1 MLPFTVTA
9 CGNYSIADEND
20 CLQKEEAPFI
30 RSEEDRDLRF
40 PSHEEANPA
49 RADDQSA
56 FCPMSI
62 TAENFILQGGLKMKT
77 KWMCM
82 IFMLALAFHLPENTG
97 NESSDINVISL
108 QDSNTDKKIMEA
120 GTVKDSAFSG
130 KVGGCFYAD
139 GNRIIVESD
148 KLYLYDMEKG
158 ETIAGADISMEDL
171 CVQTYADGYFVVGR
185 GNGSGGGSNSSFAT
199 SESGDGINGYILDKD
214 FAIQDTISFSGL
226 LSDDFVLQTTG
237 IAISQDGKRIAFG
250 GFQGL
255 YFYDTS
261 SRKVRT
267 ILNYSEEG
275 TADNMQIVTMDSL
288 TFTGNNTLVY
298 VGMATDSS
306 IGGDGVSVYGT
317 VSTDSANLT
326 ITKKGDYK
334 VDTEEVQKGGNL
346 LIMPQSFDKNN
357 GTLLMLDTISN
368 TEKTMSFSSRSEG
381 KDGVYCS
388 GQGKYVA
395 TAILEESSVTINIYD
410 TASGKSIHTETVQD
424 SNSTY
429 FLRVPQILIL
439 DDSGTCIVVL
449 GRGID
454 EVSTLITTFGFMG

>member
-1 MLPFTVTA
+1 
-9 CGNYSIADEND
+9 
-20 CLQKEEAPFI
+20 
-30 RSEEDRDLRF
+30 
-40 PSHEEANPA
+40 
-49 RADDQSA
+49 
-56 FCPMSI
+56 
-62 TAENFILQGGLKMKT
+62 MKT

-82 IFMLALAFHLPENTG
+82 ILMLALALHLSACGDRQENGNSSENGAINMETQSLEDDSSENTG
-97 NESSDINVISL
+97 NESSEMNVIDR
-108 QDSNTDKKIMEA
+108 QDNGTDKNIVA
-120 GTVKDSAFSG
+120 VSRFQDSAFSG
-130 KVGGCFYAD
+130 KVRGCYYAD
-139 GNRIIVESD
+139 GSRIIVAAD
-148 KLYLYDMEKG
+148 QLYLYDTGKG
-158 ETIAGADISMEDL
+158 ETIASADISMGDL
-171 CVQTYADGYFVVGR
+171 CVQTFTDGYFVVGQ
-185 GNGSGGGSNSSFAT
+185 GKAGGGGSNDSFAA
-199 SESGDGINGYILDKD
+199 SESGGINGYILNKD
-214 FAIQDTISFSGL
+214 FAVQDTISFSGL
-226 LSDDFVLQTTG
+226 LSDDFILQITG
-237 IAISQDGKRIAFG
+237 IAISQDGKQVAFG
-250 GFQGL
+250 GLSGL
-255 YFYDTS
+255 YLYDVS
-261 SRKVRT
+261 SRQVRT

-298 VGMATDSS
+298 VGMATDTS

-317 VSTDSANLT
+317 VSTDSANFT
-326 ITKKGDYK
+326 ITQMGDYK

-357 GTLLMLDTISN
+357 GTLLMLDTVSN
-368 TEKTMSFSSRSEG
+368 TERTMSFSSRSEG

-439 DDSGTCIVVL
+439 DESGTCIVVL

>member
-1 MLPFTVTA
+1 
-9 CGNYSIADEND
+9 
-20 CLQKEEAPFI
+20 
-30 RSEEDRDLRF
+30 
-40 PSHEEANPA
+40 
-49 RADDQSA
+49 
-56 FCPMSI
+56 
-62 TAENFILQGGLKMKT
+62 MKT

-82 IFMLALAFHLPENTG
+82 ILMLALVLHLSACGDRQENGNSSENGVINIEPQSVEADSTENTG
-97 NESSDINVISL
+97 NESSEMNMIDL
-108 QDSNTDKKIMEA
+108 QDNGTDENIMA
-120 GTVKDSAFSG
+120 VSTVKDSAFSG
-130 KVGGCFYAD
+130 RVSGCYYAGGS
-139 GNRIIVESD
+139 RIIVAAD
-148 KLYLYDMEKG
+148 QLYLYDTGKG
-158 ETIAGADISMEDL
+158 ETIASADISMEDL
-171 CVQTYADGYFVVGR
+171 CVQTFTDGYFVVGQ
-185 GNGSGGGSNSSFAT
+185 GKAGGGGSNGSFAT
-199 SESGDGINGYILDKD
+199 SESDGINGYILNKD

-226 LSDDFVLQTTG
+226 LSDDFTSQITG
-237 IAISQDGKRIAFG
+237 IAISQDGKQVAFA

-255 YFYDTS
+255 YLYDVS

-275 TADNMQIVTMDSL
+275 TAGNMQIVTMDSL

-298 VGMATDSS
+298 VGLAADTS

-368 TEKTMSFSSRSEG
+368 TENTMSFSSPSEG

-388 GQGKYVA
+388 VQGKYVA

-410 TASGKSIHTETVQD
+410 TVSGKSIHTETVQD

-439 DDSGTCIVVL
+439 DESGTCIVVL

-454 EVSTLITTFGFMG
+454 EVSTLITTFGFVG

>member
-1 MLPFTVTA
+1 M
-9 CGNYSIADEND
+9 
-20 CLQKEEAPFI
+20 
-30 RSEEDRDLRF
+30 
-40 PSHEEANPA
+40 
-49 RADDQSA
+49 
-56 FCPMSI
+56 
-62 TAENFILQGGLKMKT
+62 IL
-77 KWMCM
+77 
-82 IFMLALAFHLPENTG
+82 MLALALPLSACGNGQENGNSSENGAINMEPQSVEDDSSENTG
-97 NESSDINVISL
+97 NESSEMNVMDL
-108 QDSNTDKKIMEA
+108 QDNGTDKNMMMIS
-120 GTVKDSAFSG
+120 TVKDSAFSG
-130 KVGGCFYAD
+130 KVRGCYYAGGS
-139 GNRIIVESD
+139 RIIVAADQLS
-148 KLYLYDMEKG
+148 LYDTGKG
-158 ETIAGADISMEDL
+158 ETIASADISMGDL
-171 CVQTYADGYFVVGR
+171 CVQTYADGYFVVGQ
-185 GNGSGGGSNSSFAT
+185 GTGSGGGSNGSFAA
-199 SESGDGINGYILDKD
+199 SESDGINGYLLNQD
-214 FAIQDTISFSGL
+214 FAVQDTISFSGL
-226 LSDDFVLQTTG
+226 LSDDFIPQITG
-237 IAISQDGKRIAFG
+237 IAVSQDGKQVAFG
-250 GFQGL
+250 GLSGL
-255 YFYDTS
+255 YLYDVS

-298 VGMATDSS
+298 VGMATDPS

-346 LIMPQSFDKNN
+346 LIMPRSFDENN

-368 TEKTMSFSSRSEG
+368 TENTMSFSSRSEG

-395 TAILEESSVTINIYD
+395 TAVLEESSVTINIYD
-410 TASGKSIHTETVQD
+410 TASGKNIHTETVQD

-439 DDSGTCIVVL
+439 DESGTCIVVL

-454 EVSTLITTFGFMG
+454 EVSTLITTFGFEG

>member
-1 MLPFTVTA
+1 
-9 CGNYSIADEND
+9 
-20 CLQKEEAPFI
+20 
-30 RSEEDRDLRF
+30 
-40 PSHEEANPA
+40 
-49 RADDQSA
+49 
-56 FCPMSI
+56 
-62 TAENFILQGGLKMKT
+62 MKR
-77 KWMCM
+77 KRMCM
-82 IFMLALAFHLPENTG
+82 ILMLALALHLSACGDRQENGNSSENGVINIEPQSVEADSTENTG
-97 NESSDINVISL
+97 NESSEMNMIDL
-108 QDSNTDKKIMEA
+108 QDNGTDENIMA
-120 GTVKDSAFSG
+120 VSTVKDSAFSG
-130 KVGGCFYAD
+130 KVSGCYYAGGS
-139 GNRIIVESD
+139 RIIVAAD
-148 KLYLYDMEKG
+148 QLYLYDTGKG
-158 ETIAGADISMEDL
+158 ETIASADISMEDL
-171 CVQTYADGYFVVGR
+171 CVQTFTDGYFVVGQ
-185 GNGSGGGSNSSFAT
+185 GKAGGGGSNGSFAT
-199 SESGDGINGYILDKD
+199 SESDGINGYILNKD

-226 LSDDFVLQTTG
+226 LSDDFTSQITG
-237 IAISQDGKRIAFG
+237 IAISQDGKQVAFG

-255 YFYDTS
+255 YLYDVS

-275 TADNMQIVTMDSL
+275 TAGNMQIVTMDSL

-298 VGMATDSS
+298 VGLAADTS

-368 TEKTMSFSSRSEG
+368 TENTMSFSSPSEG

-388 GQGKYVA
+388 VQGKYVA

-410 TASGKSIHTETVQD
+410 TVSGKSIHTETVQD

-439 DDSGTCIVVL
+439 EESGTCIVVL

-454 EVSTLITTFGFMG
+454 EVSTLITSFSFVG

>member
-1 MLPFTVTA
+1 
-9 CGNYSIADEND
+9 
-20 CLQKEEAPFI
+20 
-30 RSEEDRDLRF
+30 
-40 PSHEEANPA
+40 
-49 RADDQSA
+49 
-56 FCPMSI
+56 
-62 TAENFILQGGLKMKT
+62 MKT

-82 IFMLALAFHLPENTG
+82 ILMLALALNLSACGNRQENGNSSENGTINMELQSVEDDSSENTG
-97 NESSDINVISL
+97 NESSEMNVIDL
-108 QDSNTDKKIMEA
+108 QDNGTDKNIMA
-120 GTVKDSAFSG
+120 VSTVKDSAFSG
-130 KVGGCFYAD
+130 KVSGCYYAGGS
-139 GNRIIVESD
+139 RIIVAAD
-148 KLYLYDMEKG
+148 QLYLCDTGKG
-158 ETIAGADISMEDL
+158 ETIASADISMEDL
-171 CVQTYADGYFVVGR
+171 CVQTFTDGYFVVGQ
-185 GNGSGGGSNSSFAT
+185 GKAGGGGSNGSFAA
-199 SESGDGINGYILDKD
+199 SESGGINGYILNKD
-214 FAIQDTISFSGL
+214 FAVQDTISFSGL
-226 LSDDFVLQTTG
+226 LSDDFIVQITG
-237 IAISQDGKRIAFG
+237 IAVSQDGKQVAFG
-250 GFQGL
+250 GLQGL
-255 YFYDTS
+255 YLYDIS

-275 TADNMQIVTMDSL
+275 TAGNMQIVTMDSL

-298 VGMATDSS
+298 VGMATDTS

-317 VSTDSANLT
+317 VSTDSADLT
-326 ITKKGDYK
+326 IIKKGDYK

-410 TASGKSIHTETVQD
+410 TTSGKKIHTETVQD

-429 FLRVPQILIL
+429 FLRIPQILIL
-439 DDSGTCIVVL
+439 DESGTCIVVL

-454 EVSTLITTFGFMG
+454 EVSTLITTFSFAGNSL

>member
-1 MLPFTVTA
+1 
-9 CGNYSIADEND
+9 
-20 CLQKEEAPFI
+20 
-30 RSEEDRDLRF
+30 
-40 PSHEEANPA
+40 
-49 RADDQSA
+49 
-56 FCPMSI
+56 
-62 TAENFILQGGLKMKT
+62 MKT

-82 IFMLALAFHLPENTG
+82 ILMLALALHLSACGNRQENGNSSEYGAINMDPQSEENDLSENTG
-97 NESSDINVISL
+97 NESSNINVIDL
-108 QDSNTDKKIMEA
+108 QDNGTDKNMMA
-120 GTVKDSAFSG
+120 VSSFKDSAFSG
-130 KVGGCFYAD
+130 KVSGCYYAGGS
-139 GNRIIVESD
+139 RIIVAAD
-148 KLYLYDMEKG
+148 KLYLCDTGKG
-158 ETIAGADISMEDL
+158 ETIASADISMEDL
-171 CVQTYADGYFVVGR
+171 CVQTFTDGYFVVGQ
-185 GNGSGGGSNSSFAT
+185 GQADG
-199 SESGDGINGYILDKD
+199 GINGYILNKD

-226 LSDDFVLQTTG
+226 LSDDFIVQITG
-237 IAISQDGKRIAFG
+237 IAVSQDGKQVAFG
-250 GFQGL
+250 GLSGL
-255 YFYDTS
+255 YLYDIS

-275 TADNMQIVTMDSL
+275 TAGNMQIAAIDSL

-298 VGMATDSS
+298 VGMATDTS
-306 IGGDGVSVYGT
+306 IGGEGVSVYGT

-346 LIMPQSFDKNN
+346 LIMPQSFEKNN

-410 TASGKSIHTETVQD
+410 TTSGKKIHTETVQD

-429 FLRVPQILIL
+429 FLRIPQILIL
-439 DDSGTCIVVL
+439 DESSTCIVVL

-454 EVSTLITTFGFMG
+454 EVSTLITTFSFAGNSL

>member
-1 MLPFTVTA
+1 
-9 CGNYSIADEND
+9 
-20 CLQKEEAPFI
+20 
-30 RSEEDRDLRF
+30 
-40 PSHEEANPA
+40 
-49 RADDQSA
+49 
-56 FCPMSI
+56 
-62 TAENFILQGGLKMKT
+62 MKT

-82 IFMLALAFHLPENTG
+82 ILMLALALPLSACGNGQENGNSSENGAINMEPQSVEDDSSENTG
-97 NESSDINVISL
+97 NESSEMNVMDL
-108 QDSNTDKKIMEA
+108 QDNGTDKNMMMIS
-120 GTVKDSAFSG
+120 TVKDSAFSG
-130 KVGGCFYAD
+130 KVRGCYYAGGS
-139 GNRIIVESD
+139 RIIVAADQLS
-148 KLYLYDMEKG
+148 LYDTGKG
-158 ETIAGADISMEDL
+158 ETIASADISMGDL
-171 CVQTYADGYFVVGR
+171 CVQTYADGYFVVGQ
-185 GNGSGGGSNSSFAT
+185 GTGSGGGSNGSFAA
-199 SESGDGINGYILDKD
+199 SESDGINGYLLNQD
-214 FAIQDTISFSGL
+214 FAVQDTISFSGL
-226 LSDDFVLQTTG
+226 LSDDFIPQITG
-237 IAISQDGKRIAFG
+237 IAVSQDGKQVAFG
-250 GFQGL
+250 GLSGL
-255 YFYDTS
+255 YLYDVS

-298 VGMATDSS
+298 VGMATDPS

-346 LIMPQSFDKNN
+346 LIMPRSFDENN

-368 TEKTMSFSSRSEG
+368 TENTMSFSSRSEG

-395 TAILEESSVTINIYD
+395 TAVLEESSVTINIYD
-410 TASGKSIHTETVQD
+410 TASGKNIHTETVQD

-439 DDSGTCIVVL
+439 DESGTCIVVL

-454 EVSTLITTFGFMG
+454 EVSTLITTFGFEG

>member
-1 MLPFTVTA
+1 
-9 CGNYSIADEND
+9 
-20 CLQKEEAPFI
+20 
-30 RSEEDRDLRF
+30 
-40 PSHEEANPA
+40 
-49 RADDQSA
+49 
-56 FCPMSI
+56 
-62 TAENFILQGGLKMKT
+62 
-77 KWMCM
+77 MCM
-82 IFMLALAFHLPENTG
+82 ILMLALALHLSACGNRQENGNSSENGAINIEPQSEENDLSENTG
-97 NESSDINVISL
+97 NESSNINVINL
-108 QDSNTDKKIMEA
+108 QDNGTDKNIMA
-120 GTVKDSAFSG
+120 VSTVKDSAFSG
-130 KVGGCFYAD
+130 KVSGCYYAGGS
-139 GNRIIVESD
+139 RIIVAAD
-148 KLYLYDMEKG
+148 QLYLYDTGKG
-158 ETIAGADISMEDL
+158 KTIASADISMEDL
-171 CVQTYADGYFVVGR
+171 CVQTFTDGYFVVGQ
-185 GNGSGGGSNSSFAT
+185 GKAGGGSNGSFAT
-199 SESGDGINGYILDKD
+199 SESGGINGYILNKD

-226 LSDDFVLQTTG
+226 LSDDFIVQITG
-237 IAISQDGKRIAFG
+237 IAVSQDGKQVAFG
-250 GFQGL
+250 GLQGL
-255 YFYDTS
+255 YLYDIS
-261 SRKVRT
+261 SRRVRT
-267 ILNYSEEG
+267 ILNYSEKG
-275 TADNMQIVTMDSL
+275 TAGNMQIVTMDSL

-298 VGMATDSS
+298 VGMATDTS

-410 TASGKSIHTETVQD
+410 TASGKNIHTETVQD

-439 DDSGTCIVVL
+439 DESGTCIVVL

-454 EVSTLITTFGFMG
+454 EVSTLITTFSFAGNSL

>member
-1 MLPFTVTA
+1 
-9 CGNYSIADEND
+9 
-20 CLQKEEAPFI
+20 
-30 RSEEDRDLRF
+30 
-40 PSHEEANPA
+40 
-49 RADDQSA
+49 
-56 FCPMSI
+56 
-62 TAENFILQGGLKMKT
+62 MKT

-82 IFMLALAFHLPENTG
+82 ILMLALALHLSACGDRQENGNSSENGAINMEPQSLEGDSSENTG
-97 NESSDINVISL
+97 NESSEMNVIDQ
-108 QDSNTDKKIMEA
+108 QDNGTDKNIVA
-120 GTVKDSAFSG
+120 VSGVKDSAFSG
-130 KVGGCFYAD
+130 KVSGCYYAD
-139 GNRIIVESD
+139 GNRIIVAAD
-148 KLYLYDMEKG
+148 QLYLYDTGKG
-158 ETIAGADISMEDL
+158 KTIASADISMGDL
-171 CVQTYADGYFVVGR
+171 CVQTFTDGYFVVGQ
-185 GNGSGGGSNSSFAT
+185 GKAEGGSNGSFAA
-199 SESGDGINGYILDKD
+199 SESGGINGYILNKD

-226 LSDDFVLQTTG
+226 LSDDFIVQITG
-237 IAISQDGKRIAFG
+237 IAVSQDGKQVAFG
-250 GFQGL
+250 GLQGL
-255 YFYDTS
+255 YLYDIS
-261 SRKVRT
+261 SRRVRT

-275 TADNMQIVTMDSL
+275 TAGNMQIVTMDSL

-298 VGMATDSS
+298 VGMATDTS

-429 FLRVPQILIL
+429 FMRIPQILIL
-439 DDSGTCIVVL
+439 DESGTCIVVL

-454 EVSTLITTFGFMG
+454 EVSTLITTFSFAGNSL

>member
-1 MLPFTVTA
+1 
-9 CGNYSIADEND
+9 
-20 CLQKEEAPFI
+20 
-30 RSEEDRDLRF
+30 
-40 PSHEEANPA
+40 
-49 RADDQSA
+49 
-56 FCPMSI
+56 
-62 TAENFILQGGLKMKT
+62 MKT

-82 IFMLALAFHLPENTG
+82 ILMFALALHLSACGDRQESGDSPENGAINMEPQSVEDDSSENTG
-97 NESSDINVISL
+97 NESSEMNVIDL
-108 QDSNTDKKIMEA
+108 RDNGTDKNIMA
-120 GTVKDSAFSG
+120 VSTVKDSAFSG
-130 KVGGCFYAD
+130 KVSGCYYAG
-139 GNRIIVESD
+139 GNRIIVAAD
-148 KLYLYDMEKG
+148 QLYLYDMGKG
-158 ETIAGADISMEDL
+158 ETIASADISMGDL
-171 CVQTYADGYFVVGR
+171 CVQTFTDGYFVVGQ
-185 GNGSGGGSNSSFAT
+185 GKAEGGSNGSFAA
-199 SESGDGINGYILDKD
+199 SESGGINGYILNKD
-214 FAIQDTISFSGL
+214 FAVQDTISFSEL
-226 LSDDFVLQTTG
+226 LSDDFILQITG
-237 IAISQDGKRIAFG
+237 IAISQDGKQVAFG
-250 GFQGL
+250 GLQGL
-255 YFYDTS
+255 YLYDVS

-298 VGMATDSS
+298 VGMATDTS

-368 TEKTMSFSSRSEG
+368 TENTMSFSSRSEG

-410 TASGKSIHTETVQD
+410 TASGKNIHTETVQD

-439 DDSGTCIVVL
+439 DESGTCIVVL

-454 EVSTLITTFGFMG
+454 EVSTLITTFGFVG

>member
-1 MLPFTVTA
+1 
-9 CGNYSIADEND
+9 
-20 CLQKEEAPFI
+20 
-30 RSEEDRDLRF
+30 
-40 PSHEEANPA
+40 
-49 RADDQSA
+49 
-56 FCPMSI
+56 
-62 TAENFILQGGLKMKT
+62 MKT

-82 IFMLALAFHLPENTG
+82 ILMLALALNLSACGNRQENGNNSENGAINIEPQSEENDLSENTG
-97 NESSDINVISL
+97 NESSNINVINL
-108 QDSNTDKKIMEA
+108 QDNGTDKNIMA
-120 GTVKDSAFSG
+120 VSSFKDSAFSG
-130 KVGGCFYAD
+130 KVSGCYYAGGS
-139 GNRIIVESD
+139 RIIVAAD
-148 KLYLYDMEKG
+148 QLYLYDTGKG
-158 ETIAGADISMEDL
+158 KTIASADISMEDL
-171 CVQTYADGYFVVGR
+171 CVQTFTDGYFVVGQ
-185 GNGSGGGSNSSFAT
+185 GKAGGGSNGSFAT
-199 SESGDGINGYILDKD
+199 SESGGINGYILNKD

-226 LSDDFVLQTTG
+226 LSDDFIVQITG
-237 IAISQDGKRIAFG
+237 IAVSQDGKQVAFG
-250 GFQGL
+250 GLQGL
-255 YFYDTS
+255 YLYDIS

-275 TADNMQIVTMDSL
+275 TAGNMQIVTMDSL

-298 VGMATDSS
+298 VGMAADTS
-306 IGGDGVSVYGT
+306 IGGEGVSVYGT

-395 TAILEESSVTINIYD
+395 TAILKKNSVTINIYD
-410 TASGKSIHTETVQD
+410 TASGKKIHTETVQD

-429 FLRVPQILIL
+429 FMRIPQILIL
-439 DDSGTCIVVL
+439 DESGTCIVVL

-454 EVSTLITTFGFMG
+454 EVSTLITTFSFAGNSL

>member
-1 MLPFTVTA
+1 M
-9 CGNYSIADEND
+9 
-20 CLQKEEAPFI
+20 
-30 RSEEDRDLRF
+30 
-40 PSHEEANPA
+40 
-49 RADDQSA
+49 
-56 FCPMSI
+56 
-62 TAENFILQGGLKMKT
+62 IL
-77 KWMCM
+77 
-82 IFMLALAFHLPENTG
+82 MLALALHLSGCGDRQENGNSSENGAINMEPQSLEDDSSENTG
-97 NESSDINVISL
+97 NESSEMNVIDQ
-108 QDSNTDKKIMEA
+108 QDNGTDKNIVA
-120 GTVKDSAFSG
+120 VSGFKDSAFSG
-130 KVGGCFYAD
+130 KVSGCYYAD
-139 GNRIIVESD
+139 GNRIIVAAD
-148 KLYLYDMEKG
+148 QLYLYDAGKG
-158 ETIAGADISMEDL
+158 ETIASADISMGDL
-171 CVQTYADGYFVVGR
+171 CVQTFTDGYFVVGQ
-185 GNGSGGGSNSSFAT
+185 GKAEGGSNGSFAA
-199 SESGDGINGYILDKD
+199 SESGGINGYILNKD
-214 FAIQDTISFSGL
+214 FAVQDTISFSGL
-226 LSDDFVLQTTG
+226 LSDDFILQITG
-237 IAISQDGKRIAFG
+237 IAISQDGKQVAFG
-250 GFQGL
+250 GLSGL
-255 YFYDTS
+255 YLYDVS

-298 VGMATDSS
+298 VGMAADTS

-317 VSTDSANLT
+317 VSTDSADLT

-357 GTLLMLDTISN
+357 GTLLMLDTVSN

-410 TASGKSIHTETVQD
+410 TASGKNIHTETVQD

-439 DDSGTCIVVL
+439 DESGTCIVVL

-454 EVSTLITTFGFMG
+454 EVSTLITTFGFVG

>member
-1 MLPFTVTA
+1 
-9 CGNYSIADEND
+9 
-20 CLQKEEAPFI
+20 
-30 RSEEDRDLRF
+30 
-40 PSHEEANPA
+40 
-49 RADDQSA
+49 
-56 FCPMSI
+56 
-62 TAENFILQGGLKMKT
+62 MKT

-82 IFMLALAFHLPENTG
+82 ILMLALALHLSACGNRQENGNSSENGAINMEPQSVEDDSSENTG
-97 NESSDINVISL
+97 NESSEMNMIDQ
-108 QDSNTDKKIMEA
+108 QDNGTDKNIMA
-120 GTVKDSAFSG
+120 VSRFKDSAFSG
-130 KVGGCFYAD
+130 KVSGCYYAD
-139 GNRIIVESD
+139 GSRIIVAAD
-148 KLYLYDMEKG
+148 KLYLYDMGKR
-158 ETIAGADISMEDL
+158 ETIASADISMEDL
-171 CVQTYADGYFVVGR
+171 CVQTFTDGYFIVGQ
-185 GNGSGGGSNSSFAT
+185 GKAGGGSNGSFAA
-199 SESGDGINGYILDKD
+199 SESGGINGYILNKD
-214 FAIQDTISFSGL
+214 FAVQDTISFSGL
-226 LSDDFVLQTTG
+226 LSDDFTSQVAG
-237 IAISQDGKRIAFG
+237 IAISQDGKQVAFG
-250 GFQGL
+250 GLQGL
-255 YFYDTS
+255 YLYDIS

-275 TADNMQIVTMDSL
+275 TAGNMQIATMDSL

-298 VGMATDSS
+298 VGMATDTS

-439 DDSGTCIVVL
+439 DESGTCIVVL

-454 EVSTLITTFGFMG
+454 EVSTLITTFDFMG

>member
-1 MLPFTVTA
+1 
-9 CGNYSIADEND
+9 
-20 CLQKEEAPFI
+20 
-30 RSEEDRDLRF
+30 
-40 PSHEEANPA
+40 
-49 RADDQSA
+49 
-56 FCPMSI
+56 
-62 TAENFILQGGLKMKT
+62 MKT

-82 IFMLALAFHLPENTG
+82 ILMLALALHLSGCGDRQENGNSSENGAINMEPQSLEDDSSENTG
-97 NESSDINVISL
+97 NESSEMNVIDQ
-108 QDSNTDKKIMEA
+108 QDNGTDKNIVA
-120 GTVKDSAFSG
+120 VSGFKDSAFSG
-130 KVGGCFYAD
+130 KVSGCYYAD
-139 GNRIIVESD
+139 GNRIIVAAD
-148 KLYLYDMEKG
+148 QLYLYDAGKG
-158 ETIAGADISMEDL
+158 ETIASADISMGDL
-171 CVQTYADGYFVVGR
+171 CVQTFTDGYFVVGQ
-185 GNGSGGGSNSSFAT
+185 GKAEGGSNGSFAA
-199 SESGDGINGYILDKD
+199 SESGGINGYILNKD
-214 FAIQDTISFSGL
+214 FAVQDTISFSGL
-226 LSDDFVLQTTG
+226 LSDDFILQITG
-237 IAISQDGKRIAFG
+237 IAISQDGKQVAFG
-250 GFQGL
+250 GLSGL
-255 YFYDTS
+255 YLYDVS

-298 VGMATDSS
+298 VGMAADTS

-317 VSTDSANLT
+317 VSTDSADLT

-357 GTLLMLDTISN
+357 GTLLMLDTIAN
-368 TEKTMSFSSRSEG
+368 TENTMSFSSRSEG

-395 TAILEESSVTINIYD
+395 TAVLEESSVTINIYD
-410 TASGKSIHTETVQD
+410 TASGKNIHTETVQD

-439 DDSGTCIVVL
+439 DESGTCIVVL

-454 EVSTLITTFGFMG
+454 EVSTLITTFGFVG

>member
-1 MLPFTVTA
+1 
-9 CGNYSIADEND
+9 
-20 CLQKEEAPFI
+20 
-30 RSEEDRDLRF
+30 
-40 PSHEEANPA
+40 
-49 RADDQSA
+49 
-56 FCPMSI
+56 
-62 TAENFILQGGLKMKT
+62 MKT

-82 IFMLALAFHLPENTG
+82 ILILALALHLSACGDRQENGNSSENGAINMEPQSLEGDSSENTG
-97 NESSDINVISL
+97 NESSEMNVIDQ
-108 QDSNTDKKIMEA
+108 QDNGTDKNIVA
-120 GTVKDSAFSG
+120 VSGVKDSAFSG
-130 KVGGCFYAD
+130 KVSGCYYAD
-139 GNRIIVESD
+139 GNRIIVAAD
-148 KLYLYDMEKG
+148 QLYLYDAGKG
-158 ETIAGADISMEDL
+158 ETIASADISMGDL
-171 CVQTYADGYFVVGR
+171 CVQTFTDGYFVVGQ
-185 GNGSGGGSNSSFAT
+185 GKAEGGSNGSFAS
-199 SESGDGINGYILDKD
+199 SESGGINGYILNKD
-214 FAIQDTISFSGL
+214 FAVQDTISFSGL
-226 LSDDFVLQTTG
+226 LSDDFILQITG
-237 IAISQDGKRIAFG
+237 IAISQDGKQVAFG
-250 GFQGL
+250 GLQGL
-255 YFYDTS
+255 YLYDVS

-298 VGMATDSS
+298 VGMATDTS

-326 ITKKGDYK
+326 ITQKGDYN

-357 GTLLMLDTISN
+357 GTLLMLDTIAN
-368 TEKTMSFSSRSEG
+368 TENTLSFSSRSEG

-395 TAILEESSVTINIYD
+395 TAILEESSVTVNIYD
-410 TASGKSIHTETVQD
+410 TASGKNIHTETVQD

-439 DDSGTCIVVL
+439 DESGTCIVVL

-454 EVSTLITTFGFMG
+454 EVSTLITTFGFVG

>member
-1 MLPFTVTA
+1 
-9 CGNYSIADEND
+9 
-20 CLQKEEAPFI
+20 
-30 RSEEDRDLRF
+30 
-40 PSHEEANPA
+40 
-49 RADDQSA
+49 
-56 FCPMSI
+56 
-62 TAENFILQGGLKMKT
+62 MKT

-82 IFMLALAFHLPENTG
+82 ILMLALALNLSACGNRQENGNSSEYGAINMDPQSEENDLSENTG
-97 NESSDINVISL
+97 NESSNINVINL
-108 QDSNTDKKIMEA
+108 QDNGTDKNIMA
-120 GTVKDSAFSG
+120 VSTVKDSAFSG
-130 KVGGCFYAD
+130 KVSGCYYAGGS
-139 GNRIIVESD
+139 RIIVAAD
-148 KLYLYDMEKG
+148 QLYLYDTGKG
-158 ETIAGADISMEDL
+158 KTIASADISMEDL
-171 CVQTYADGYFVVGR
+171 CVQTFTDGYFVVGQ
-185 GNGSGGGSNSSFAT
+185 GKAGGGSNGSFAT
-199 SESGDGINGYILDKD
+199 SESGGINGYILNKD

-226 LSDDFVLQTTG
+226 LSDDFIVQITG
-237 IAISQDGKRIAFG
+237 IAVSQDGKQVAFG
-250 GFQGL
+250 GLSGL
-255 YFYDTS
+255 YLYDIS

-267 ILNYSEEG
+267 ILNYSEKG
-275 TADNMQIVTMDSL
+275 TVGNMQIVTMDSL

-298 VGMATDSS
+298 VGMATDTS

-410 TASGKSIHTETVQD
+410 AASGKRIHTETVQD

-429 FLRVPQILIL
+429 FLRIPQILIL
-439 DDSGTCIVVL
+439 DESGTCIVVL

-454 EVSTLITTFGFMG
+454 EVSTLITTFSFAGNSL

>member
-1 MLPFTVTA
+1 
-9 CGNYSIADEND
+9 
-20 CLQKEEAPFI
+20 
-30 RSEEDRDLRF
+30 
-40 PSHEEANPA
+40 
-49 RADDQSA
+49 
-56 FCPMSI
+56 
-62 TAENFILQGGLKMKT
+62 MKT

-82 IFMLALAFHLPENTG
+82 ILMLALALHLSACGDRQENGNSSENGAINMETQSLEDDSSENTG
-97 NESSDINVISL
+97 NESSEMNVIDQ
-108 QDSNTDKKIMEA
+108 QDNGTDKNIVA
-120 GTVKDSAFSG
+120 VSRFQDSAFSG
-130 KVGGCFYAD
+130 KVRGCYYAD
-139 GNRIIVESD
+139 GSRIIVAAD
-148 KLYLYDMEKG
+148 QLYLYDTGKG
-158 ETIAGADISMEDL
+158 ETIASADISMGDL
-171 CVQTYADGYFVVGR
+171 CVQTFTDGYFVVGQ
-185 GNGSGGGSNSSFAT
+185 GKAGGGGSNDSFAA
-199 SESGDGINGYILDKD
+199 SESGGINGYILNKD
-214 FAIQDTISFSGL
+214 FAVQDTISFSGL
-226 LSDDFVLQTTG
+226 LSDDFILQITG
-237 IAISQDGKRIAFG
+237 IAISQDGKQVAFG
-250 GFQGL
+250 GLSGL
-255 YFYDTS
+255 YLYDVS
-261 SRKVRT
+261 SRQVRT

-298 VGMATDSS
+298 VGMAADTS

-317 VSTDSANLT
+317 VSTDSTDLT

-334 VDTEEVQKGGNL
+334 VDMEEVQKGGNL

-357 GTLLMLDTISN
+357 GTLLMIDTISN

-439 DDSGTCIVVL
+439 DESGTCIVAL

-454 EVSTLITTFGFMG
+454 EVNTLITTFGFVG

>member
-1 MLPFTVTA
+1 
-9 CGNYSIADEND
+9 
-20 CLQKEEAPFI
+20 
-30 RSEEDRDLRF
+30 
-40 PSHEEANPA
+40 
-49 RADDQSA
+49 
-56 FCPMSI
+56 
-62 TAENFILQGGLKMKT
+62 MKT

-82 IFMLALAFHLPENTG
+82 ILMLALALHLSACGDRQEIGNSSENGAINMEPQSVEDDSSENTG
-97 NESSDINVISL
+97 NESSEMNVIDQ
-108 QDSNTDKKIMEA
+108 QDNGTDKNITA
-120 GTVKDSAFSG
+120 VSRFKDSAFSG
-130 KVGGCFYAD
+130 KVSGCYYAD
-139 GNRIIVESD
+139 GSQIIVAAD
-148 KLYLYDMEKG
+148 QLYLYDMGTG
-158 ETIAGADISMEDL
+158 ETIASADISMGDL
-171 CVQTYADGYFVVGR
+171 CVQTFTDGYFVVGQ
-185 GNGSGGGSNSSFAT
+185 GKAGGDSNGSFAT
-199 SESGDGINGYILDKD
+199 SESGGINGYILNKD
-214 FAIQDTISFSGL
+214 FAIQDIISFSGL
-226 LSDDFVLQTTG
+226 LSDDFTSQITG
-237 IAISQDGKRIAFG
+237 IAISQDGKQVAFG
-250 GFQGL
+250 GLQGL
-255 YFYDTS
+255 YLYDIS

-275 TADNMQIVTMDSL
+275 TAGNMQIVTMDSL
-288 TFTGNNTLVY
+288 TFTGNNTLFY
-298 VGMATDSS
+298 LGMATDTS

-439 DDSGTCIVVL
+439 DESGTCIVVL

-454 EVSTLITTFGFMG
+454 EVSTLITTFSFVG

>member
-1 MLPFTVTA
+1 
-9 CGNYSIADEND
+9 
-20 CLQKEEAPFI
+20 
-30 RSEEDRDLRF
+30 
-40 PSHEEANPA
+40 
-49 RADDQSA
+49 
-56 FCPMSI
+56 
-62 TAENFILQGGLKMKT
+62 MKT

-82 IFMLALAFHLPENTG
+82 ILMLALALHLSACGNRQENGNSSENGAINIEPQSEENDLSENTG
-97 NESSDINVISL
+97 NESSNINVINL
-108 QDSNTDKKIMEA
+108 QDNGTDKNIMA
-120 GTVKDSAFSG
+120 VSTVKDSAFSG
-130 KVGGCFYAD
+130 KVSGCYYAGGS
-139 GNRIIVESD
+139 RIIVAAD
-148 KLYLYDMEKG
+148 QLYLYDTGKG
-158 ETIAGADISMEDL
+158 KTIASADISMEDL
-171 CVQTYADGYFVVGR
+171 CVQTFTDGYFVVGQ
-185 GNGSGGGSNSSFAT
+185 GKAGGGSNGSFAT
-199 SESGDGINGYILDKD
+199 SESGGINGYILNKD

-226 LSDDFVLQTTG
+226 LSDDFIVQITG
-237 IAISQDGKRIAFG
+237 IAVSQDGKQVAFG
-250 GFQGL
+250 GLQGL
-255 YFYDTS
+255 YLYDIS
-261 SRKVRT
+261 SRRVRT
-267 ILNYSEEG
+267 ILNYSEKG
-275 TADNMQIVTMDSL
+275 TAGNMQIVTMDSL

-298 VGMATDSS
+298 VGMATDTS
-306 IGGDGVSVYGT
+306 IGGEGVSVYGT

-410 TASGKSIHTETVQD
+410 TASGKKIHTETVQD

-429 FLRVPQILIL
+429 FMRIPQILIL
-439 DDSGTCIVVL
+439 DESGTCIVVL

-454 EVSTLITTFGFMG
+454 EVSTLITTFSFAGNSL

>member
-1 MLPFTVTA
+1 M
-9 CGNYSIADEND
+9 
-20 CLQKEEAPFI
+20 
-30 RSEEDRDLRF
+30 
-40 PSHEEANPA
+40 
-49 RADDQSA
+49 
-56 FCPMSI
+56 
-62 TAENFILQGGLKMKT
+62 IL
-77 KWMCM
+77 
-82 IFMLALAFHLPENTG
+82 MLALALHLSACGNRQENGNSSEYGAINMDPQSEENDLSENTG
-97 NESSDINVISL
+97 NESSNINVIDL
-108 QDSNTDKKIMEA
+108 QDNGTDKNIMA
-120 GTVKDSAFSG
+120 VSTVKDSAFSG
-130 KVGGCFYAD
+130 KVSGCYYAGGS
-139 GNRIIVESD
+139 RIIVAAD
-148 KLYLYDMEKG
+148 QLYLCDTGKG
-158 ETIAGADISMEDL
+158 ETIASADISMEDL
-171 CVQTYADGYFVVGR
+171 CVQTFTDGYFVVGQ
-185 GNGSGGGSNSSFAT
+185 GKAGGGSNGSFAT
-199 SESGDGINGYILDKD
+199 SESDGINGYILNKD

-226 LSDDFVLQTTG
+226 LSDDFIVQITG
-237 IAISQDGKRIAFG
+237 IAISQDGKQVAFG
-250 GFQGL
+250 GLSGL
-255 YFYDTS
+255 YLYDVS

-267 ILNYSEEG
+267 ILNYSEKG
-275 TADNMQIVTMDSL
+275 TAGNMQIVTMDSL

-298 VGMATDSS
+298 VGMATDTS
-306 IGGDGVSVYGT
+306 IGGEGVSVYGT

-410 TASGKSIHTETVQD
+410 TTSGKKIHTETVQD

-429 FLRVPQILIL
+429 FLRIPQILIL
-439 DDSGTCIVVL
+439 DESGTCIVVL

-454 EVSTLITTFGFMG
+454 EVSTLITTFSFAGNSL

>member
-1 MLPFTVTA
+1 
-9 CGNYSIADEND
+9 
-20 CLQKEEAPFI
+20 
-30 RSEEDRDLRF
+30 
-40 PSHEEANPA
+40 
-49 RADDQSA
+49 
-56 FCPMSI
+56 
-62 TAENFILQGGLKMKT
+62 MKT

-82 IFMLALAFHLPENTG
+82 ILMLALALNLSACRNRQENGNRSENGTINIEPQSEEDDSSGNTG
-97 NESSDINVISL
+97 NESSKMDVIDL
-108 QDSNTDKKIMEA
+108 QDNGTDKNIMA
-120 GTVKDSAFSG
+120 VSTVKDSAFSG
-130 KVGGCFYAD
+130 KVSGCYYAGGS
-139 GNRIIVESD
+139 RIIVAAD
-148 KLYLYDMEKG
+148 QLYLYDTGKG
-158 ETIAGADISMEDL
+158 ETIASADIFMEDL
-171 CVQTYADGYFVVGR
+171 CVQTFTDGYFVVGQ
-185 GNGSGGGSNSSFAT
+185 GKAGGGGSNGSFAA
-199 SESGDGINGYILDKD
+199 SESGGINGYILNKD

-226 LSDDFVLQTTG
+226 LSDDFILQITG
-237 IAISQDGKRIAFG
+237 IAVSQDGKQVAFG
-250 GFQGL
+250 GLSGL
-255 YFYDTS
+255 YLYDVS

-275 TADNMQIVTMDSL
+275 TAGNMQIVTMDSL

-298 VGMATDSS
+298 VGMATDTS

-368 TEKTMSFSSRSEG
+368 TENTMSFSSRSEG

-388 GQGKYVA
+388 EQGKYVA

-424 SNSTY
+424 SNGTY

-439 DDSGTCIVVL
+439 DESGTCIVVL

-454 EVSTLITTFGFMG
+454 EVSTLITTFGFVG

>member
-1 MLPFTVTA
+1 
-9 CGNYSIADEND
+9 
-20 CLQKEEAPFI
+20 
-30 RSEEDRDLRF
+30 
-40 PSHEEANPA
+40 
-49 RADDQSA
+49 
-56 FCPMSI
+56 
-62 TAENFILQGGLKMKT
+62 MKT

-82 IFMLALAFHLPENTG
+82 ILMLALALNLSACGNRQENGNNSENGAINIEPQSEENDLSENTG
-97 NESSDINVISL
+97 NESSNINVINL
-108 QDSNTDKKIMEA
+108 QDNGTDKNIMA
-120 GTVKDSAFSG
+120 VSTVKDSAFSG
-130 KVGGCFYAD
+130 KVSGCYYAGGS
-139 GNRIIVESD
+139 RIIVAAD
-148 KLYLYDMEKG
+148 KLYLYDMGKG
-158 ETIAGADISMEDL
+158 ETIASADISMGDL
-171 CVQTYADGYFVVGR
+171 CVQTFTDGFFVVGQ
-185 GNGSGGGSNSSFAT
+185 GTGSGGNSNGSFAT
-199 SESGDGINGYILDKD
+199 SESSDGINGYILNKD
-214 FAIQDTISFSGL
+214 FAVQDTISFSGL
-226 LSDDFVLQTTG
+226 LSDDFILQITG
-237 IAISQDGKRIAFG
+237 IAISQDGKQVAFG
-250 GFQGL
+250 GLQGL
-255 YFYDTS
+255 YLYDVS

-275 TADNMQIVTMDSL
+275 TAGDMQIVTMGSL

-298 VGMATDSS
+298 VGMATDTS

-334 VDTEEVQKGGNL
+334 VDMEEVQKGGNL
-346 LIMPQSFDKNN
+346 LIMPQSFEKNN

-368 TEKTMSFSSRSEG
+368 TENTMSFSSRSEG

-439 DDSGTCIVVL
+439 DESGTCIVVL

-454 EVSTLITTFGFMG
+454 EVSTLITTFGFAG

>member
-1 MLPFTVTA
+1 
-9 CGNYSIADEND
+9 
-20 CLQKEEAPFI
+20 
-30 RSEEDRDLRF
+30 
-40 PSHEEANPA
+40 
-49 RADDQSA
+49 
-56 FCPMSI
+56 
-62 TAENFILQGGLKMKT
+62 MKT

-82 IFMLALAFHLPENTG
+82 ILILALALHLSACGDRQENGNSSENGAINMEPQSLEGDSSENTG
-97 NESSDINVISL
+97 NESSEMNVIDQ
-108 QDSNTDKKIMEA
+108 QDNGTDKNIVA
-120 GTVKDSAFSG
+120 VSGVKDSAFSG
-130 KVGGCFYAD
+130 KVSGCYYAD
-139 GNRIIVESD
+139 GNRIIVAAD
-148 KLYLYDMEKG
+148 QLYLYDAGKG
-158 ETIAGADISMEDL
+158 ETIASADISMGDL
-171 CVQTYADGYFVVGR
+171 CVQTFTDGYFVVGQ
-185 GNGSGGGSNSSFAT
+185 GKAEGGSNGSFAA
-199 SESGDGINGYILDKD
+199 SESDGINGYILNKD
-214 FAIQDTISFSGL
+214 FAVQDTISFSEL
-226 LSDDFVLQTTG
+226 LSDDFILQITG
-237 IAISQDGKRIAFG
+237 IAISQDGKQVAFG
-250 GFQGL
+250 GLQGL
-255 YFYDTS
+255 YLYDVS

-298 VGMATDSS
+298 VGMATDTS

-326 ITKKGDYK
+326 ITQKGDYN

-381 KDGVYCS
+381 EDGVYCS

-395 TAILEESSVTINIYD
+395 TAILEESSVTVNIYD
-410 TASGKSIHTETVQD
+410 TASGKNIHTETVQD

-439 DDSGTCIVVL
+439 DESGTCIVVL

-454 EVSTLITTFGFMG
+454 EVSTLITTFGFVG

>member
-1 MLPFTVTA
+1 
-9 CGNYSIADEND
+9 
-20 CLQKEEAPFI
+20 
-30 RSEEDRDLRF
+30 
-40 PSHEEANPA
+40 
-49 RADDQSA
+49 
-56 FCPMSI
+56 
-62 TAENFILQGGLKMKT
+62 
-77 KWMCM
+77 MCM
-82 IFMLALAFHLPENTG
+82 ILMLALALNLSACGNRQENGNRSENGTTNIEPQSVEDDSSGNTG
-97 NESSDINVISL
+97 NESSEMNVIDL
-108 QDSNTDKKIMEA
+108 QYNGTDKNIMA
-120 GTVKDSAFSG
+120 VSTVKDSAFSG
-130 KVGGCFYAD
+130 KVSGCYYAD
-139 GNRIIVESD
+139 GSRIIVAAD
-148 KLYLYDMEKG
+148 QLYLYDMGKG
-158 ETIAGADISMEDL
+158 ETIASADISMEDL
-171 CVQTYADGYFVVGR
+171 YVQTFTDGYFVVGQ
-185 GNGSGGGSNSSFAT
+185 GKAGGGGSNGSFAA
-199 SESGDGINGYILDKD
+199 SESGGINGYILNKD

-226 LSDDFVLQTTG
+226 LSDDFTPQITG
-237 IAISQDGKRIAFG
+237 IAVSQDGKQVAFG
-250 GFQGL
+250 GLQGL
-255 YFYDTS
+255 YLYDVS

-275 TADNMQIVTMDSL
+275 TAGNMQIVTMDSL

-298 VGMATDSS
+298 VGMATDTS

-346 LIMPQSFDKNN
+346 FIMPQSFDKNN

-410 TASGKSIHTETVQD
+410 TASGKSIHTEAVQD

-439 DDSGTCIVVL
+439 DESGTCIVVL

-454 EVSTLITTFGFMG
+454 EVSTLITTFGFVG

>member
-1 MLPFTVTA
+1 
-9 CGNYSIADEND
+9 
-20 CLQKEEAPFI
+20 
-30 RSEEDRDLRF
+30 
-40 PSHEEANPA
+40 
-49 RADDQSA
+49 
-56 FCPMSI
+56 
-62 TAENFILQGGLKMKT
+62 MKT

-82 IFMLALAFHLPENTG
+82 ILMLALALNLSACGNRQENGNSSEYGAINMDPQSEENDLSENTG
-97 NESSDINVISL
+97 NESSNINVINL
-108 QDSNTDKKIMEA
+108 QDNGTDKNIMA
-120 GTVKDSAFSG
+120 VSSFKDSAFSG
-130 KVGGCFYAD
+130 KVSGCYYAGGS
-139 GNRIIVESD
+139 RIIVAAD
-148 KLYLYDMEKG
+148 KLYLYDMGKG
-158 ETIAGADISMEDL
+158 ETIASADISMEDL
-171 CVQTYADGYFVVGR
+171 CVQTFTDGYFVVGQ
-185 GNGSGGGSNSSFAT
+185 GKAGGGSNGSFAT
-199 SESGDGINGYILDKD
+199 SESGGINGYILNKD

-226 LSDDFVLQTTG
+226 LSDDFIVQITG
-237 IAISQDGKRIAFG
+237 IAVSQDGKQVAFG
-250 GFQGL
+250 GLQGL
-255 YFYDTS
+255 YLYDVS

-275 TADNMQIVTMDSL
+275 TAGNMQIVTMDSL

-298 VGMATDSS
+298 VGMATDTS
-306 IGGDGVSVYGT
+306 IGGEGVSVYGT

-395 TAILEESSVTINIYD
+395 TAILKKNSVTINIYD
-410 TASGKSIHTETVQD
+410 TASGKKIHTETVQD

-429 FLRVPQILIL
+429 FMRIPQILIL
-439 DDSGTCIVVL
+439 DESGTCIVVL

-454 EVSTLITTFGFMG
+454 EVSTLITTFSFAGNFL

>member
-1 MLPFTVTA
+1 
-9 CGNYSIADEND
+9 
-20 CLQKEEAPFI
+20 
-30 RSEEDRDLRF
+30 
-40 PSHEEANPA
+40 
-49 RADDQSA
+49 
-56 FCPMSI
+56 
-62 TAENFILQGGLKMKT
+62 MKT

-82 IFMLALAFHLPENTG
+82 ILMLALALNLSACGNRQENGNSSEYGAINMDPQSEENDLSENTG
-97 NESSDINVISL
+97 NESSNINVINL
-108 QDSNTDKKIMEA
+108 QDNGTDKNMMA
-120 GTVKDSAFSG
+120 VSTVKDSAFSG
-130 KVGGCFYAD
+130 KVSGCYYAD
-139 GNRIIVESD
+139 GSRIIVAAD
-148 KLYLYDMEKG
+148 QLYLYDMGKG
-158 ETIAGADISMEDL
+158 ETIASADISMEDL
-171 CVQTYADGYFVVGR
+171 CVQTFTDGYFVVGQ
-185 GNGSGGGSNSSFAT
+185 GKAGGGDSNGSFAA
-199 SESGDGINGYILDKD
+199 SESGGINGYILNKD

-226 LSDDFVLQTTG
+226 LSDDFIVQITG
-237 IAISQDGKRIAFG
+237 IAISQDGKQVAFG
-250 GFQGL
+250 GLSGL
-255 YFYDTS
+255 YLYDIS

-275 TADNMQIVTMDSL
+275 TAGNMQIVTMDSL

-298 VGMATDSS
+298 VGMATDTS

-410 TASGKSIHTETVQD
+410 TTSGKKIHTETVQD

-429 FLRVPQILIL
+429 FLRIPQILIL
-439 DDSGTCIVVL
+439 DESGTCIVVL

-454 EVSTLITTFGFMG
+454 EVSTLITTFSFAGNSL

>member
-1 MLPFTVTA
+1 
-9 CGNYSIADEND
+9 
-20 CLQKEEAPFI
+20 
-30 RSEEDRDLRF
+30 
-40 PSHEEANPA
+40 
-49 RADDQSA
+49 
-56 FCPMSI
+56 
-62 TAENFILQGGLKMKT
+62 MKT

-82 IFMLALAFHLPENTG
+82 ILMLALALNLSACGNRQENGNSSENGTINMELQSVEDDSLENTG
-97 NESSDINVISL
+97 NESSEMNVIDL
-108 QDSNTDKKIMEA
+108 RDNGTDKNIMA
-120 GTVKDSAFSG
+120 VSSFKDSAFSG
-130 KVGGCFYAD
+130 KVSGYYYAGGS
-139 GNRIIVESD
+139 RIIVAAD
-148 KLYLYDMEKG
+148 QLYLYDTGKG
-158 ETIAGADISMEDL
+158 KTIASADISMEDL
-171 CVQTYADGYFVVGR
+171 CVQTFTDGYFVVGQ
-185 GNGSGGGSNSSFAT
+185 GKAGGGSNGSFAA
-199 SESGDGINGYILDKD
+199 SESGGINGYILNKD
-214 FAIQDTISFSGL
+214 FAVQDTISFSGL
-226 LSDDFVLQTTG
+226 LSDDFIVQITG
-237 IAISQDGKRIAFG
+237 IAVSQDGKQVAFG
-250 GFQGL
+250 GLQGL
-255 YFYDTS
+255 YLYDVS

-275 TADNMQIVTMDSL
+275 TAGNMQIVTMDSL

-298 VGMATDSS
+298 VGMATDTS

-368 TEKTMSFSSRSEG
+368 TENTMSFSSRSEG

-410 TASGKSIHTETVQD
+410 TASGKRIHTETVQD

-429 FLRVPQILIL
+429 FLRIPQILIL
-439 DDSGTCIVVL
+439 DESGTCIVVL

-454 EVSTLITTFGFMG
+454 EVSTLITTFGFAG